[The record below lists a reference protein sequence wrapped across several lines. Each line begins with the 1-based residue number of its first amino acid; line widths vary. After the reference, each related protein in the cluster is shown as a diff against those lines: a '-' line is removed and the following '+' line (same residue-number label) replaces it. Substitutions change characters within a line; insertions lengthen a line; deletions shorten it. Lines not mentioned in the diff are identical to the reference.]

1 MTFLT
6 KYEIISVT
14 FEEMTKL
21 VEVRCLSVT
30 QFDDGDNTL
39 CERKLRRNVGP
50 SRDLIVG
57 TQQNMLCTVTL
68 VESYRFVE

>member
-21 VEVRCLSVT
+21 VEVRRLSVT
-30 QFDDGDNTL
+30 QFDDGYNTL